1 LAELARTAP
10 VARQSVSLL
19 LALGERLRAAGGDA
33 APLLKRVQKEHAADF
48 WANLILGDAVLQW
61 DAREAGGYYR
71 AALASRPGAAVG
83 YCAVGDAFRLQN
95 ALGEAIDY
103 YEKALQVDPR
113 YARAHSNLGLA
124 LQARGRLDQAIAAYR
139 KALRLDPDYAWAHHN
154 LANALRVKGRLDEA
168 YEHYQQV
175 LRLDPKNPQVQ
186 NGVRSVRMRQGRGQE
201 VQAGWRKALEA
212 NPPGHD
218 AWFGYAEL
226 CLFLGQEEE
235 YRRARRALLER
246 FGASTDPFIAERV
259 GRTCLLLPASAE
271 EVRKGAALADRAAAA
286 KGSAPAWVYPYF
298 LFAKGLAEYRR
309 GRLDSAISVME
320 GEASKVMGP
329 SPRLV
334 VAMARHGQ
342 GRTGEARQALAAAV
356 LAYDWSAAQ
365 ADNRDSWICHV
376 LRREAEALVLP
387 NLPAFLR
394 GKYQP
399 RDNDERLALLGACQ
413 FQGRNRAAARLYA
426 DAFAADPALA
436 EGLTRECRYR
446 AARCAALAGCG
457 LGADGAGLNEAER
470 TRWRKQAREWLEAD
484 LAAWAKKLD
493 RGTVAE
499 RIQAQK
505 TLSRWRDDPDLA
517 GLRDPDALAKLSP
530 AERRECRALWRDLD
544 ALLERAQAPR

>member
-33 APLLKRVQKEHAADF
+33 APLLKRVQKEHPADF
-48 WANLILGDAVLQW
+48 WANLILGDALLQS
-61 DAREAGGYYR
+61 APQEAGGYYR

-83 YCAVGDAFRLQN
+83 YCAVGDALRLQN
-95 ALGEAIDY
+95 ALGEAIDC
-103 YEKALQVDPR
+103 YEKALQVDPQ
-113 YARAHSNLGLA
+113 YARAHSNLGLV
-124 LQARGRLDQAIAAYR
+124 LQARGRLDEAIASYR

-154 LANALRVKGRLDEA
+154 LANALQVKGRLDEA
-168 YEHYQQV
+168 YDHYRQV
-175 LRLDPKNPQVQ
+175 LRLDPKNPQVH
-186 NGVRSVRMRQGRGQE
+186 NGIRSVLVRQGRGQE
-201 VQAGWRKALEA
+201 VLADWRKALEA
-212 NPPGHD
+212 NPPEHD

-235 YRRARRALLER
+235 YRRARRALLDR

-259 GRTCLLLPASAE
+259 GRACLLLPASADE
-271 EVRKGAALADRAAAA
+271 LRRGAALADRAAAA
-286 KGSAPAWVYPYF
+286 KGSAPAWVYRYF

-309 GRLDSAISVME
+309 GRLDSAISVMN

-329 SPRLV
+329 APRLI

-342 GRTGEARQALAAAV
+342 GRKGEARKTLAAAV
-356 LAYDWSAAQ
+356 LAFDWSAAQ

-376 LRREAEALVLP
+376 LRREAEALILP

-413 FQGRNRAAARLYA
+413 FQGPYRAAARLYA
-426 DAFAADPALA
+426 DAFAADPTLA
-436 EGLTRECRYR
+436 EDLARECRYR

-457 LGADGAGLNEAER
+457 LGADGVGLNEAER
-470 TRWRKQAREWLEAD
+470 ARWRNQAREWLKAD
-484 LAAWAKKLD
+484 LAAWTKKLD
-493 RGTVAE
+493 RGGAADCALARRRLTHWWA
-499 RIQAQK
+499 
-505 TLSRWRDDPDLA
+505 DPDLA
-517 GLRDPDALAKLSP
+517 GLREPSALDKLP
-530 AERRECRALWRDLD
+530 ADEREDCLALWKEVD
-544 ALLERAQAPR
+544 ALLNRATGP